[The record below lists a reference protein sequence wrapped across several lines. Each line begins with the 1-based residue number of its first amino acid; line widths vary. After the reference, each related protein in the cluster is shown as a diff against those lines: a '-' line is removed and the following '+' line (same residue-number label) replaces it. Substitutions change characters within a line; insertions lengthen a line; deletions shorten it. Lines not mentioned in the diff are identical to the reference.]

1 MRIMFVQP
9 KAGFLMRGT
18 TYPVCRSILVTASY
32 MKSLGHEV
40 MIFDKCID
48 FRKSKKVIDSFN
60 PEMVMVYVPP
70 TASLE
75 DSAEI
80 SELSRKKGAV
90 TVWAE
95 VVASA
100 LAEQV
105 VENGLTDFVITG
117 ETESKL
123 EALIKELSGE
133 RNFGS
138 IPGLTYLDD
147 KKAITT
153 DNENNSDLENLPSID
168 WDLVNV
174 KKCFREFPHCKRMLY
189 MYTSRGCPNKCA
201 FCYNTMFYNS
211 QHRKR
216 PLRYFLDEV
225 KYLEEKYKLDGV
237 NFSDE
242 VLMLTED
249 EINQIARF
257 RKENNLNFYWGGQ
270 TRADAYESEETL
282 RMMYDAG
289 CRWLLLGLETGSPEM
304 RRTINKQMDHDMIRA
319 FVDKCTR
326 VGITTFGS
334 FIFGFPGETPE
345 QLKET
350 AQFALSLN
358 LDAFLV
364 NYFVLIPKTPI
375 CKKLES
381 EGKVD
386 LSDILDGENAYKQF
400 QKLTNNYSEIPDR
413 ELKVV
418 KSYFDWLS
426 FTRKKAESKQKN
438 MIFRKAVDALKH
450 FAEGDL
456 KTSVQNVYS
465 AANTF
470 FTVVFYSHAF
480 PKIIK
485 KYGLYNVNKKK

>member
-1 MRIMFVQP
+1 
-9 KAGFLMRGT
+9 
-18 TYPVCRSILVTASY
+18 
-32 MKSLGHEV
+32 
-40 MIFDKCID
+40 
-48 FRKSKKVIDSFN
+48 
-60 PEMVMVYVPP
+60 
-70 TASLE
+70 
-75 DSAEI
+75 
-80 SELSRKKGAV
+80 
-90 TVWAE
+90 
-95 VVASA
+95 
-100 LAEQV
+100 
-105 VENGLTDFVITG
+105 
-117 ETESKL
+117 
-123 EALIKELSGE
+123 
-133 RNFGS
+133 
-138 IPGLTYLDD
+138 
-147 KKAITT
+147 
-153 DNENNSDLENLPSID
+153 
-168 WDLVNV
+168 
-174 KKCFREFPHCKRMLY
+174 
-189 MYTSRGCPNKCA
+189 
-201 FCYNTMFYNS
+201 
-211 QHRKR
+211 
-216 PLRYFLDEV
+216 
-225 KYLEEKYKLDGV
+225 
-237 NFSDE
+237 
-242 VLMLTED
+242 
-249 EINQIARF
+249 
-257 RKENNLNFYWGGQ
+257 
-270 TRADAYESEETL
+270 
-282 RMMYDAG
+282 MMYDAG

-304 RRTINKQMDHDMIRA
+304 RRTINKQMDHGMIKA
-319 FVDKCTR
+319 FVDKCTK

-364 NYFVLIPKTPI
+364 NYFVLIHTTPI

>member
-249 EINQIARF
+249 EINQIANF
-257 RKENNLNFYWGGQ
+257 RKKNNLNFTLPLQSFDCLFTNLLYVLKNAFLYMSVSITYSAFILWG
-270 TRADAYESEETL
+270 SS
-282 RMMYDAG
+282 M
-289 CRWLLLGLETGSPEM
+289 
-304 RRTINKQMDHDMIRA
+304 
-319 FVDKCTR
+319 
-326 VGITTFGS
+326 
-334 FIFGFPGETPE
+334 
-345 QLKET
+345 
-350 AQFALSLN
+350 FALKNIIYINN
-358 LDAFLV
+358 LEIYYNLPITYTV
-364 NYFVLIPKTPI
+364 VLIMFLLILYSIIVKFRSL
-375 CKKLES
+375 KKIES
-381 EGKVD
+381 LIYDCFIELHGRNISIRGFLDTGNSLCDIITGLPVIIIGKSVA
-386 LSDILDGENAYKQF
+386 ENI
-400 QKLTNNYSEIPDR
+400 IPDI
-413 ELKVV
+413 EKFL
-418 KSYFDWLS
+418 
-426 FTRKKAESKQKN
+426 
-438 MIFRKAVDALKH
+438 ALQ
-450 FAEGDL
+450 
-456 KTSVQNVYS
+456 SVSEKY
-465 AANTF
+465 
-470 FTVVFYSHAF
+470 
-480 PKIIK
+480 KIIPYK
-485 KYGLYNVNKKK
+485 TADGHRSILPAFKPDKVFLNDNEIEVIVAVTNENLGIKQGFNCLLNRYCIK